1 MFSLIMHPAWT
12 LANVMTAA
20 RDLTDSE
27 SPFLSLNYLW
37 YDKKWNCRDTW
48 CHFCGRWT
56 SGSHEFRLLA
66 QPLERA
72 DNSFISSQRTY
83 VRVKGWATIKCNLRL
98 SYWHKTS
105 HCKNLKTTFC
115 IYLKVS
121 TRGSANLYALEIIH
135 FQSLSFFVNIWIKVV

>member
-1 MFSLIMHPAWT
+1 MHPAWT
-12 LANVMTAA
+12 LVNVMTAA

-66 QPLERA
+66 QPLEQTTLLFQA
-72 DNSFISSQRTY
+72 S

-98 SYWHKTS
+98 SYQHKTS

-121 TRGSANLYALEIIH
+121 TRGSANLCIRNYPFSVTI
-135 FQSLSFFVNIWIKVV
+135 FFVNILIKVV